1 MLLIL
6 KQVLTSN
13 IFVGSSNNNKSGRQ
27 NKALANAR
35 RIRQPPENVFVA
47 LRCLSAG
54 NPNPDKIAA
63 ALKFSINISDDY

>member
-1 MLLIL
+1 MQQPESLKRFIKLIIQYKILLLIS

-27 NKALANAR
+27 NNALANAR

-47 LRCLSAG
+47 L
-54 NPNPDKIAA
+54 
-63 ALKFSINISDDY
+63 